1 MWTNLYVCIKNFIE
15 KINYGLF
22 TIHQTSSKCN
32 LNIQNIILNWYGKI
46 VKSKKYEKFQNAGGG
61 GRWGR
66 SQLGLVVGVENPSF
80 NIMFLVYSTRG
91 IFVSRDPPL
100 VVNLNA

>member
-1 MWTNLYVCIKNFIE
+1 MKNF
-15 KINYGLF
+15 KM
-22 TIHQTSSKCN
+22 Q
-32 LNIQNIILNWYGKI
+32 
-46 VKSKKYEKFQNAGGG
+46 GGG
-61 GRWGR
+61 QWGR

-91 IFVSRDPPL
+91 IFVSRDPLPL